1 MTVTAT
7 SGSTASREAH
17 TATLLKADDAID
29 RARLALLRSEP
40 DVVVIDRLAAMQHE
54 LAALRPGP
62 ARALLDEPRQ
72 WAWYPWRRT
81 LISVPGPRQYR
92 RLRLD
97 RNRNKITTD
106 EQDHFGRLTIGVV
119 GLSVGHSIAHTLA
132 LEGLCG
138 RLRLADNDTIE
149 LSNLNRIPATVF
161 DLGIN
166 KAIVVAR
173 RIAELDPHLP
183 TDIFTTGLTEECM
196 ADFFD
201 GLDLVIEECD
211 SLDMKVRVREQARS
225 RRIPVFMETS
235 DRGLFDVERF
245 DTEPERVLFHGL
257 LGEVDPTSLQGLSTH
272 AKVPHVMR
280 ILQTADLSPRMAASM
295 VEIDRTVSTWPQL
308 GSDVQLGGAI
318 VAAAVRRFGR
328 GEALPSGRARVD
340 LEHALD
346 DLGAGFDDNTSTAI
360 APIDIGIDLTEHVPL
375 SPLAAI
381 VHAVALAPSGGNSQP
396 WAVDVTAAGIDIRLM
411 AERSS
416 AMDVAYRGSYVA
428 IGAGVFNARVAAAR
442 HAMHASIA
450 EFPQGLES
458 DLVASIE
465 LGAGADPALAE
476 LYPAMI
482 KRITNRNVGRRREL
496 APDLVSAMRRDA
508 SAAGARLWLITEP
521 ARIAALAD
529 ILAESDRIRFLTP
542 LLHDQMMSELRWP
555 GPDRAAT
562 GIDVDSLGLDA
573 SDLAKLAVSRRPDVM
588 RTLAS
593 WGVGAA
599 LGDNTRDRV
608 IASSAVAV
616 LTVRGD
622 APSHYLR
629 GGAAV
634 EQLWIRAD
642 QHQLGVHPVSPV
654 FLYARS
660 ESDFTGLSAEF
671 SADLQALQCRFNHVV
686 GFDDSAA
693 PVLVMRLSH
702 DAPPPRVRSQRLDR
716 GAVVSTRNGSQRARG
731 ESG

>member
-1 MTVTAT
+1 MTLVAT
-7 SGSTASREAH
+7 PDSTLTKNAH
-17 TATLLKADDAID
+17 SATLLSADDPID
-29 RARLALLRSEP
+29 RAHIALLRSEP
-40 DVVVIDRLAAMQHE
+40 DVVVIDRLDAMQQE
-54 LAALRPGP
+54 LAALRPTP
-62 ARALLDEPRQ
+62 CQALLDEPRQ

-81 LISVPGPRQYR
+81 LIFVPGPRQYR

-97 RNRNKITTD
+97 RNRNKITSA
-106 EQDHFGRLTIGVV
+106 EQDQFGRLTIGIV

-183 TDIFTTGLTEECM
+183 TDVFTSGLDEECM
-196 ADFFD
+196 DDFFD

-211 SLDMKVRVREQARS
+211 SLDMKVRVREEARA
-225 RRIPVFMETS
+225 RGIPVFMETS

-245 DTEPERVLFHGL
+245 DAEPERALFHGL
-257 LGEVDPTSLQGLSTH
+257 LGEVDPSSLRGLSTH
-272 AKVPHVMR
+272 AKAPHVMR

-308 GSDVQLGGAI
+308 GGDVQLGGAT

-328 GEALPSGRARVD
+328 GEALPSGRVRVD
-340 LEHALD
+340 LENALD
-346 DLGAGFDDNTSTAI
+346 GLGGGFDQTSGGAI
-360 APIDIGIDLTEHVPL
+360 AAVDIDLTEQVPVA
-375 SPLAAI
+375 PLDAI
-381 VHAVALAPSGGNSQP
+381 VHAISLAPSGGNSQP
-396 WAVDVTAAGIDIRLM
+396 WVVDVTAAGIDIRL
-411 AERSS
+411 ARERSS
-416 AMDVAYRGSYVA
+416 AMDVAHRGSYVA

-442 HAMHASIA
+442 HGMHAAIA
-450 EFPQGLES
+450 EFPLGSES
-458 DLVASIE
+458 DVVVSIE

-482 KRITNRNVGRRREL
+482 KRITNRNIGRRREL
-496 APDLVSAMRRDA
+496 APDLVSVMRRDA

-521 ARIAALAD
+521 ARITALAD

-542 LLHDQMMSELRWP
+542 LLHDQMMGELRWP
-555 GPDRAAT
+555 GPDRAAM
-562 GIDVDSLGLDA
+562 GIDVDALGLDA

-599 LGDNTRDRV
+599 LGDNTRDKV
-608 IASSAVAV
+608 MASSAVAV

-622 APSHYLR
+622 TPSHYLR
-629 GGAAV
+629 GGTSV

-671 SADLQALQCRFNHVV
+671 SADLQALQSRFNDVV
-686 GFDDSAA
+686 GLDNSLA

-716 GAVVSTRNGSQRARG
+716 SAVVSSGKESQRARG

>member
-7 SGSTASREAH
+7 SGSTASRKAH
-17 TATLLKADDAID
+17 TATLLNADDAID
-29 RARLALLRSEP
+29 RAELALLRSEP
-40 DVVVIDRLAAMQHE
+40 DVVVIDRLDAMQQE
-54 LAALRPGP
+54 LSALRPGP
-62 ARALLDEPRQ
+62 AQTLLDEPRQ

-106 EQDHFGRLTIGVV
+106 EQDLFGRLTIGVV

-166 KAIVVAR
+166 KATVVAR

-183 TDIFTTGLTEECM
+183 TDVFTSGLTEECM
-196 ADFFD
+196 DEFFD

-211 SLDMKVRVREQARS
+211 SLDMKVRVREEARA

-245 DTEPERVLFHGL
+245 DAEPDRVLFHGL
-257 LGEVDPTSLQGLSTH
+257 LGDVDPTSLRGLSTH
-272 AKVPHVMR
+272 AKAPHVMR

-308 GSDVQLGGAI
+308 GGDVQLGGAT

-328 GEALPSGRARVD
+328 GEPLPSGRIRID

-346 DLGAGFDDNTSTAI
+346 GLGGGFDDGTGPAT
-360 APIDIGIDLTEHVPL
+360 APIDVDLTEHVPAT
-375 SPLAAI
+375 PLDAI
-381 VHAVALAPSGGNSQP
+381 VHAIALAPSGGNSQP
-396 WAVDVTAAGIDIRLM
+396 WAVDVTAARIDIYL
-411 AERSS
+411 AQRSS

-442 HAMHASIA
+442 HGMHASIA
-450 EFPQGLES
+450 EFPQGPGS
-458 DLVASIE
+458 DPVASIE
-465 LGAGADPALAE
+465 LGAGAEPALAE

-496 APDLVSAMRRDA
+496 APDLVSLLRSEAR
-508 SAAGARLWLITEP
+508 AAGARLWLITEP
-521 ARIAALAD
+521 ARIAAIAD
-529 ILAESDRIRFLTP
+529 ILAESDRVRFLTP
-542 LLHDQMMSELRWP
+542 LLHEQMMGELRWP
-555 GPDRAAT
+555 GPDRPAT

-573 SDLAKLAVSRRPDVM
+573 SDLAKLEVSRRPDVM

-622 APSHYLR
+622 TPNHYLR

-642 QHQLGVHPVSPV
+642 QHQLGVHPVSPA

-686 GFDDSAA
+686 GLDDSAA
-693 PVLVMRLSH
+693 PVLVLRLSH

-716 GAVVSTRNGSQRARG
+716 GAVVSSRNGRKEHGG